1 MTNFQPHN
9 QQMYKHFYESD
20 YDGAWAWSLLDESHC
35 SDGKDRIFA
44 GTISI
49 DGRTD
54 HGKIKINL

>member
-1 MTNFQPHN
+1 
-9 QQMYKHFYESD
+9 MYKHFYESD

-54 HGKIKINL
+54 HGKIKLNL